1 MTAAIF
7 RWRVGGLV
15 SFSLGLA
22 VAGALATPVRADE
35 QAVSPSELKEQQQ
48 RQAQVRE
55 ETERA
60 VRRWN
65 TLLRALAYHRLDAEA
80 EMLVL
85 QEISQ
90 TLHGLS
96 QQQMREIIESL
107 EAAAAATDRETA
119 EQGVRQ
125 AREKHQ
131 EVLEKLRSL
140 LARYE
145 AVRSLEQAA
154 DRLEQFSRQQMELRH
169 KGLETA
175 AWPAGGEG
183 SRRLPRHPLQEQAG
197 QQAELQRSVSGVFRQ
212 LDDLRA
218 QLPADHQE
226 RLRQAENLVYQSR
239 LMETMKEA
247 AEQLQRQEASEAAKK
262 QWQAVGDLREVA
274 RALRPE
280 GDRQAALRQ
289 AALLLDQAVSAQERL
304 LEQAESRTPADAG
317 SAAPSKP
324 AAAALAKDQGK
335 NRLLGRDSQ
344 SALQPHE
351 PALAERLRRADK
363 AMQQAEQALW
373 SGQPRSAVPSQE
385 RALADLRAVRREV
398 ETLLRTEEQRQRDL
412 QAIWERHK
420 EAVARL
426 LAGQREVRQRTVAA
440 EAGNAQESFPC
451 LASKQEDLARR
462 SESLGEQPAF
472 AEPPLRDLLGQA
484 QRAMDEAAQALDARR
499 GGQAVAR
506 QEQAIAA
513 LEQLQEQLHQKAA
526 EAAQRR
532 QEMARLEE
540 AARQLEELARQ
551 ERDLS
556 ADAAEA
562 AQQHRQAGPPSDPK
576 AEADSPMRAQAKALA
591 ERQQALQQKTE
602 DVQDELDASLPQ
614 AAARLAE
621 AAQMMDQAR
630 RELDKPRLSEASQK
644 AAEAAEKLAQA
655 RQEVVKALEQ
665 IRAWDISEQAAMLPQ
680 EVRLAQAA
688 RQLAKA
694 LEQTQEAAQS
704 SQQAAQASNQASPPA
719 SQERQPTLAEL
730 QRQLAAEARQAN
742 LREASRTA
750 ERAARDLAA
759 GDFRQALQNQ
769 RNALAQFQ
777 DAATPDRQSQP
788 AASSSENSP
797 ALRLAESQRLLM
809 EATQQALRSLE
820 ASEGA
825 RAAVG
830 QAQAQS
836 PQAVQSQLDGAGRQL
851 QQAEQQLAQGR
862 PQPASQAQQQA
873 ARQLEQALQALNHAL
888 AQMGQPQVA
897 PGQQPLA
904 SAGQQSPAP
913 SPQGSQR
920 GQQPGTQQAQ
930 QGQQERSDARGEGNR
945 LADGSLSQGQGRLKE
960 TAGEGLFLYLPP
972 RQRDLIRQALS
983 DRLPPEFA
991 SAIQQYY
998 RNIGQGK
1005 PAVETGSRPPSNRP
1019 DAQEPS
1025 PRK

>member
-1 MTAAIF
+1 MTAATF
-7 RWRVGGLV
+7 RWRVGGIV
-15 SFSLGLA
+15 GFSLGLA
-22 VAGALATPVRADE
+22 VAGAWAVPVGADE
-35 QAVSPSELKEQQQ
+35 QLVSPGELKEQQQ

-55 ETERA
+55 ETERT

-65 TLLRALAYHRLDAEA
+65 TLLRALAYHRLGAEA

-107 EAAAAATDRETA
+107 EAAAAAADRETA

-562 AQQHRQAGPPSDPK
+562 AQQHRQADPPSAPQ
-576 AEADSPMRAQAKALA
+576 ADSPMRAQAKALA

-602 DVQDELDASLPQ
+602 NLQDELDASLPQ

-621 AAQMMDQAR
+621 AAQRMDQAR
-630 RELDKPRLSEASQK
+630 QELDKPRLSEASQK

-665 IRAWDISEQAAMLPQ
+665 LRARDISEQAAMLPQ

-694 LEQTQEAAQS
+694 LEQAQEAAQS
-704 SQQAAQASNQASPPA
+704 SQQAAQASNQASQPA
-719 SQERQPTLAEL
+719 SQERTPTLAEL

-809 EATQQALRSLE
+809 EATQQVLRSLE

-960 TAGEGLFLYLPP
+960 SVGDGLFLYLPP

-1005 PAVETGSRPPSNRP
+1005 PAVETGSRPGSPRP
-1019 DAQEPS
+1019 DFQEPS